1 MKVITLGTSSG
12 TPTKDRNV
20 SSLAIFV
27 NGRWLLFDCGEGTQ
41 YRLLRASVKLGQLDA
56 IFLTH
61 MHGDHIFGLPGLLAT
76 LSMQHRDNT
85 LYIYGPRGIKDFVN
99 SSLRL
104 SVTRLCYEL
113 KITEIEPGVVRQAD
127 GYKVLC
133 LPLDHQ
139 VPDFGYAVVEDDP
152 PGRFDLEKARALG
165 VPAGP
170 LYGKLQSGL
179 DIVLDDGRVIKS
191 TDVLGPARKGRKIAY
206 CTDTRPCNNSV
217 ELARNANLLIHEATY
232 AEDLAQEAPPRGHST
247 ASQAATIAERAQVER
262 LLITHFSPRYLDSS
276 VLLSEARNIFPATDA
291 ARDLLEIEVARKD

>member
-61 MHGDHIFGLPGLLAT
+61 LHGDHIFGLPGLLAT
-76 LSMQHRDNT
+76 LSMQHRDQS
-85 LYIYGPRGIKDFVN
+85 LYIYGPHGIKDFIS
-99 SSLRL
+99 SSLRF
-104 SVTRLCYEL
+104 SFTRLSYEL
-113 KITEIEPGVVRQAD
+113 KITEIEPGIVRQVD
-127 GYKVLC
+127 GYKVFC

-139 VPDFGYAVVEDDP
+139 VLDYGYAVVEDDP

-170 LYGKLQSGL
+170 LYGKLQSGQ
-179 DIVLDDGRVIKS
+179 DIVLEDGRTIKS
-191 TDVLGPARKGRKIAY
+191 TDVVGPARKGRKIVY
-206 CTDTRPCNNSV
+206 CTDTRPCKNSV
-217 ELARNANLLIHEATY
+217 ELARNANLLIHESTY
-232 AEDLAQEAPPRGHST
+232 GEDLAEEAHPRGHST
-247 ASQAATIAERAQVER
+247 ASQAATIAEKAQVKR
-262 LLITHFSPRYLDSS
+262 LLITHFSPRYLDSGI
-276 VLLSEARNIFPATDA
+276 LLAEARSIFPATDA
-291 ARDLLEIEVARKD
+291 ARDLLEIEVNRKD